1 MNEEVH
7 PALAGPPKVEE
18 PSLTRRIQ
26 PQRRDQ
32 SPYHAEVS
40 QPLTPDRAEF
50 WPLATLILA
59 NLLPIVGVF
68 LWGWDLTDLLMLYW
82 IENAV
87 IGAYTVLTLLVA
99 WREGPSLGARIATK
113 LFIVPFFLFHY
124 GMFWFVHGVFLMGFF
139 GLGPRLLDGG
149 PQSFLLAPMQDVL
162 TRADALMWPLI
173 AIAVSHGVDF
183 VTNFLVSGEFR
194 RVPEPELMGRPY
206 GRVVVLHVSIVV
218 GGFLALY
225 LGPSQGVL
233 VMFVIVKIVADVM
246 GHLRSQRRVRVAPAV
261 EVTAA

>member
-1 MNEEVH
+1 M
-7 PALAGPPKVEE
+7 
-18 PSLTRRIQ
+18 
-26 PQRRDQ
+26 
-32 SPYHAEVS
+32 S
-40 QPLTPDRAEF
+40 QPPTPDRAEF

-68 LWGWDLTDLLMLYW
+68 LWGWNLTDLLMLYW

-87 IGAYTVLTLLVA
+87 IGAYMVLTLLVA

-139 GLGPRLLDGG
+139 GRGPRLLDGG

-246 GHLRSQRRVRVAPAV
+246 GHLRSQRRVRAAPAV
-261 EVTAA
+261 EATAA